1 MEELGPP
8 ITFQTSTED
17 KIGNLQSTLEWAAT
31 IGADAV
37 ELPSQ
42 YVDQPVGIP
51 AARGGRAAEQS
62 GQLRR
67 RDPTPRAPAAALTGQ
82 LAVSA

>member
-1 MEELGPP
+1 MYATMEVLGPP

-37 ELPSQ
+37 ELPEQ
-42 YVDQPVGIP
+42 YVDQPVAVLEP
-51 AARGGRAAEQS
+51 AAGELQ
-62 GQLRR
+62 
-67 RDPTPRAPAAALTGQ
+67 DNP
-82 LAVSA
+82 VS